1 MIVPMKKVSFVV
13 TNDSKKDALKKLR
26 TLGVVHLEQIYGSS
40 EKLSQLKQTYSQLEE
55 VLMLLSEIKYD
66 KKSIEQKKLSSSNVV
81 EKANQIIELNETKK
95 NYVEELS
102 SASRELE
109 RLASWGG
116 FNPDD
121 FSYLAKKG
129 INLIPFECSTDSYK
143 KIPEDVNFVYVN
155 SDKTQ
160 VRFLVISEDGSKPE
174 SLTSEYLQVL
184 NPEMSTAELSE
195 SCVKYRKEISSIEKE
210 IQKNVCYIQSIKD
223 TMKVFAKDIEFENA
237 YSGMATDAE
246 EGTEA
251 TLAWLTGY
259 VPAEELS
266 IVQKAAKENHWA
278 CLADD
283 PAEEDEVPTK
293 LQNNKFVSLIY
304 PVSDFLGTVPGYR
317 EYDISSWFLLFFCVF
332 FGMIFGDGGYGLLLV
347 GTALGMFL
355 SNIVK
360 RKSVPAP
367 LYLLLLLGL
376 STTMWGA
383 LTCNWF
389 GLKPELL
396 PETLKPILFSL
407 DWNYISNASSLPT
420 NLVTENLQIFC
431 FSLALIHLS
440 IAHLMAI
447 AKNIKSPKFLGD
459 LGSLLLLWG
468 IFYLVLNMVVNGV
481 RFPFDLDIA
490 DVPLALGANVEFAKT
505 GISVATIMFPL
516 IGIGFVLNF
525 VFANYN
531 GSVIESVKESCVN
544 IISVLLGVVNV
555 FSDIVSYIRLWAVGL
570 AGAAIAQTV
579 NEMAGPT
586 LGGFL
591 IFAGIL
597 LLVFGHGLNMVLN
610 VLSVIV
616 HGVRLNTLEF
626 SSHLGMSWSGFSYK
640 PFADK

>member
-40 EKLSQLKQTYSQLEE
+40 EKLSQLKETNNQLEE
-55 VLMLLSEIKYD
+55 VLMLLSDIKYD
-66 KKSIEQKKLSSSNVV
+66 KKTVEQKKLSSSNVV
-81 EKANQIIELNETKK
+81 EKVNQIIELNETKK
-95 NYVEELS
+95 NYIEELS
-102 SASRELE
+102 TATRELE
-109 RLASWGG
+109 RLAAWGG

-121 FSYLAKKG
+121 FSYLANKG

-143 KIPEDVNFVYVN
+143 KIPEDVNYVYVN

-160 VRFLVISEDGSKPE
+160 VRFLVVSEDGTKPE

-246 EGTEA
+246 DGTEA
-251 TLAWLTGY
+251 KLAWLTGY

-266 IVQKAAKENHWA
+266 IVQKTAKENHWA

-283 PAEEDEVPTK
+283 PSEEDEVPTK
-293 LQNNKFVSLIY
+293 LKNNKFVSLIY

-347 GTALGMFL
+347 MTSLGMFL

-481 RFPFDLDIA
+481 RFPFNLDIA
-490 DVPLALGANVEFAKT
+490 DVPLALGANAEFAKT
-505 GISVATIMFPL
+505 GISVATVMFPL

-591 IFAGIL
+591 IFAGII

-640 PFADK
+640 PFAEK

>member
-40 EKLSQLKQTYSQLEE
+40 EKLSQLKETNNQLEE
-55 VLMLLSEIKYD
+55 VLMLLSDIKYD
-66 KKSIEQKKLSSSNVV
+66 KKTVEQKKLSSSNVV
-81 EKANQIIELNETKK
+81 EKVTQIIELNETKK

-102 SASRELE
+102 TATRELE
-109 RLASWGG
+109 RLAAWGG

-121 FSYLAKKG
+121 FSYLANKG
-129 INLIPFECSTDSYK
+129 IKLLPFECSTDSYK

-246 EGTEA
+246 DGTEA
-251 TLAWLTGY
+251 NLAWLTGY

-360 RKSVPAP
+360 RKSIPAP

-490 DVPLALGANVEFAKT
+490 DVPLALGSNVEFAKT
-505 GISVATIMFPL
+505 GISISTVMFPL

-591 IFAGIL
+591 IFAGII

>member
-13 TNDSKKDALKKLR
+13 TNDAKKEALKELR
-26 TLGVVHLEQIYGSS
+26 KIGVVHLEQIYGSS
-40 EKLSQLKQTYSQLEE
+40 EKLSQLKDTYNKLEE
-55 VLMLLSEIKYD
+55 VLMFLSDIKYD
-66 KKSIEQKKLSSSNVV
+66 KKTIEQKKLSSSNVV
-81 EKANQIIELNETKK
+81 EKVNQIIELNETKK
-95 NYVEELS
+95 NYIEELS

-109 RLASWGG
+109 RLAAWGG

-121 FSYLAKKG
+121 FSYLAEKG
-129 INLIPFECSTDSYK
+129 INLLPFECSTDAYK
-143 KIPEDVNFVYVN
+143 KIPEDVNCVYVN

-174 SLTSEYLQVL
+174 SLTSEYLLVS
-184 NPEMSTAELSE
+184 NPEMSTADLSE
-195 SCVKYRKEISSIEKE
+195 SCVKYRKEISSIDKE
-210 IQKNVCYIQSIKD
+210 LQKNVCYIQSIKD
-223 TMKVFAKDIEFENA
+223 TMKVYAKDIEFENA

-251 TLAWLTGY
+251 NLAWLTGY
-259 VPAEELS
+259 VPADELS
-266 IVQKAAKENHWA
+266 IVQKTAKENHWA

-283 PAEEDEVPTK
+283 PSEEDEVPTK
-293 LQNNKFVSLIY
+293 LKNNKFVSLIY

-360 RKSVPAP
+360 RKSPPAP

-481 RFPFDLDIA
+481 RFPFNLDIA
-490 DVPLALGANVEFAKT
+490 DVPLALGANAEFAKT
-505 GISVATIMFPL
+505 GISVATVMFPL

-591 IFAGIL
+591 IFAGII

>member
-40 EKLSQLKQTYSQLEE
+40 EKLSQLKETYNQLEE

-121 FSYLAKKG
+121 FSYLANKG
-129 INLIPFECSTDSYK
+129 INLIPFECSVDSYK
-143 KIPEDVNFVYVN
+143 KIPEDVNYVYVN

-396 PETLKPILFSL
+396 PESLKPILFSL

-481 RFPFDLDIA
+481 RFPFNLDIA
-490 DVPLALGANVEFAKT
+490 DVPLALGSNFEFAKT
-505 GISVATIMFPL
+505 GISISTVMFPL

-626 SSHLGMSWSGFSYK
+626 SSHLVMSWSGFSYK

>member
-40 EKLSQLKQTYSQLEE
+40 EKLSQLKETNNQLEE
-55 VLMLLSEIKYD
+55 VLMLLSDIKYD
-66 KKSIEQKKLSSSNVV
+66 KKTVEQKKLSSSNVV
-81 EKANQIIELNETKK
+81 EKVTQIIELNETKK

-102 SASRELE
+102 TATRELE
-109 RLASWGG
+109 RLAAWGG

-121 FSYLAKKG
+121 FSYLANKG
-129 INLIPFECSTDSYK
+129 IKLLPFECSTDSYK

-246 EGTEA
+246 DGTEA
-251 TLAWLTGY
+251 NLAWLTGY

-360 RKSVPAP
+360 RKSIPAP

-481 RFPFDLDIA
+481 RFPFNLDIA
-490 DVPLALGANVEFAKT
+490 DVPLALGSNVEFAKT

-516 IGIGFVLNF
+516 IGVGFVLNF

-591 IFAGIL
+591 IFAGII

>member
-40 EKLSQLKQTYSQLEE
+40 EKLSQLKETYSQLEE

-121 FSYLAKKG
+121 FSYLANKG

-259 VPAEELS
+259 VPAEELA

-355 SNIVK
+355 LNIVK

-490 DVPLALGANVEFAKT
+490 DVPLALGSNVEFAKT
-505 GISVATIMFPL
+505 GISISTVMFPL

>member
-40 EKLSQLKQTYSQLEE
+40 EKLSQLKETYSQLEE

-66 KKSIEQKKLSSSNVV
+66 KKLIEQKKLSSSNVV

-121 FSYLAKKG
+121 FSYLANKG

-259 VPAEELS
+259 VPAEELA

-355 SNIVK
+355 LNIVK

-505 GISVATIMFPL
+505 GISISTVMFPL

-640 PFADK
+640 PFAEK

>member
-40 EKLSQLKQTYSQLEE
+40 EKLSQLKETYSQLEE

-121 FSYLAKKG
+121 FSYLANKG

-259 VPAEELS
+259 VPAEELA

-355 SNIVK
+355 LNIVK

-447 AKNIKSPKFLGD
+447 TKNIKSPKFLGD

-490 DVPLALGANVEFAKT
+490 DVPLALGSNVEFAKT
-505 GISVATIMFPL
+505 GISISTVMFPL

>member
-26 TLGVVHLEQIYGSS
+26 TIGVVHLEQIYGSS
-40 EKLSQLKQTYSQLEE
+40 EKLSQLKETNNQLEE
-55 VLMLLSEIKYD
+55 VLMLLSDIKYD
-66 KKSIEQKKLSSSNVV
+66 KKTVEQKKLSSSNVV
-81 EKANQIIELNETKK
+81 EKVNQIIELNETKK

-102 SASRELE
+102 TATRELE
-109 RLASWGG
+109 RLAAWGG

-121 FSYLAKKG
+121 FSYLANKG

-143 KIPEDVNFVYVN
+143 KIPEDVNYVYVN

-160 VRFLVISEDGSKPE
+160 VRFLVVSEDGTKPE

-184 NPEMSTAELSE
+184 NPEMSTAELSK

-246 EGTEA
+246 DGTEA
-251 TLAWLTGY
+251 NLAWLTGY

-283 PAEEDEVPTK
+283 PSEEDEVPTK

-481 RFPFDLDIA
+481 RFPFNLDIA
-490 DVPLALGANVEFAKT
+490 DVPLALGSNVEFAKT
-505 GISVATIMFPL
+505 GISISTVMFPL
-516 IGIGFVLNF
+516 IGVGFVLNF
-525 VFANYN
+525 VFANYE
-531 GSVIESVKESCVN
+531 GSVIKSILESCKN

-597 LLVFGHGLNMVLN
+597 LLVFGHGLNMILN

-640 PFADK
+640 PFAEK

>member
-13 TNDSKKDALKKLR
+13 TNDAKKEALKELR
-26 TLGVVHLEQIYGSS
+26 KIGVVHLEQIYGSS
-40 EKLSQLKQTYSQLEE
+40 EKLSQLKDTYNKLEE
-55 VLMLLSEIKYD
+55 VLMFLSDIKYD
-66 KKSIEQKKLSSSNVV
+66 KKTIEQKKLSSSNVV
-81 EKANQIIELNETKK
+81 EKVNQIIELNETKK
-95 NYVEELS
+95 NYIEELS
-102 SASRELE
+102 TASRELE
-109 RLASWGG
+109 RLAAWGG

-121 FSYLAKKG
+121 FSYLAEKG
-129 INLIPFECSTDSYK
+129 INLLPFECSTDAYK
-143 KIPEDVNFVYVN
+143 KIPEDVNYVYVN

-160 VRFLVISEDGSKPE
+160 VRFLVISEEGSKPE
-174 SLTSEYLQVL
+174 SLTSEYLLVS
-184 NPEMSTAELSE
+184 NPEMSTADLSE

-223 TMKVFAKDIEFENA
+223 TMKVYAKDIEFENA

-251 TLAWLTGY
+251 NLAWLTGY
-259 VPAEELS
+259 VPADELS
-266 IVQKAAKENHWA
+266 IVQKTAKENHWA

-283 PAEEDEVPTK
+283 PSEEDEVPTK
-293 LQNNKFVSLIY
+293 LKNNKFVSLIY

-347 GTALGMFL
+347 ITSLGMFL

-360 RKSVPAP
+360 RKSPPAP

-396 PETLKPILFSL
+396 PETLKPILYSL

-447 AKNIKSPKFLGD
+447 IKNIKSPKFLGD

-481 RFPFDLDIA
+481 RFPFNLDIA
-490 DVPLALGANVEFAKT
+490 DVPLALGSNVEFAKT
-505 GISVATIMFPL
+505 GISIATIMFPL
-516 IGIGFVLNF
+516 IGVGFVLNF
-525 VFANYN
+525 VFANYE
-531 GSVIESVKESCVN
+531 GSVIKSILESCKN

-586 LGGFL
+586 LGGLL

-597 LLVFGHGLNMVLN
+597 LLVFGHGLNMILN

-640 PFADK
+640 PFAEK

>member
-40 EKLSQLKQTYSQLEE
+40 EKLSQLKETNYQLEE

-66 KKSIEQKKLSSSNVV
+66 KKSIEQKKLSSLNVV
-81 EKANQIIELNETKK
+81 EKVTQIIELNETKK

-102 SASRELE
+102 TATRELE
-109 RLASWGG
+109 RLAAWGG

-121 FSYLAKKG
+121 FSYLADKG
-129 INLIPFECSTDSYK
+129 IKLLPFECSTDSYK
-143 KIPEDVNFVYVN
+143 KIPEAVNYVYVN

-184 NPEMSTAELSE
+184 NPEMSTADLSE

-223 TMKVFAKDIEFENA
+223 TMKVYAKDIEFENA

-251 TLAWLTGY
+251 NLAWLTGY
-259 VPAEELS
+259 VPADELS
-266 IVQKAAKENHWA
+266 IVQKTAKENHWA

-283 PAEEDEVPTK
+283 PSEEDEVPTK
-293 LQNNKFVSLIY
+293 LKNNKFVSLIY

-347 GTALGMFL
+347 GTALGTFL

-396 PETLKPILFSL
+396 PESLKPILFSL

-481 RFPFDLDIA
+481 RFPFNLDIA
-490 DVPLALGANVEFAKT
+490 DVPLALGSNVEFAKT

-516 IGIGFVLNF
+516 IGVGFVLNF
-525 VFANYN
+525 VFANYE
-531 GSVIESVKESCVN
+531 GSVIKSILESCKN

-597 LLVFGHGLNMVLN
+597 LLVFGHGLNMILN

-640 PFADK
+640 PFAEK

>member
-13 TNDSKKDALKKLR
+13 TNDAKKEALKELR
-26 TLGVVHLEQIYGSS
+26 KIGVVHLEQIYGSS
-40 EKLSQLKQTYSQLEE
+40 EKLSQLKDTYNKLEE
-55 VLMLLSEIKYD
+55 VLMFLSDIKYD
-66 KKSIEQKKLSSSNVV
+66 KKTIEQKKLSSSNVV
-81 EKANQIIELNETKK
+81 EKVNQIIELNETKK
-95 NYVEELS
+95 NYIEELS

-109 RLASWGG
+109 RLAAWGG

-121 FSYLAKKG
+121 FSYLAEKG
-129 INLIPFECSTDSYK
+129 INLLPFECSTDAYK
-143 KIPEDVNFVYVN
+143 KIPEDVNCVYVN

-174 SLTSEYLQVL
+174 SLTSEYLLVS
-184 NPEMSTAELSE
+184 NPEMSTADLSE
-195 SCVKYRKEISSIEKE
+195 SCVKYRKEISSIDKE
-210 IQKNVCYIQSIKD
+210 LQKNVCYIQSIKD
-223 TMKVFAKDIEFENA
+223 TMKVYAKDIEFENA

-251 TLAWLTGY
+251 NLAWLTGY
-259 VPAEELS
+259 VPADELS
-266 IVQKAAKENHWA
+266 IVQKTAKENHWA

-283 PAEEDEVPTK
+283 PSEEDEVPTK
-293 LQNNKFVSLIY
+293 LKNNKFVSLIY

-481 RFPFDLDIA
+481 RFPFNLDIA
-490 DVPLALGANVEFAKT
+490 DVPLALGANAEFAKT
-505 GISVATIMFPL
+505 GISVATVMFPL

-591 IFAGIL
+591 IFAGII

>member
-40 EKLSQLKQTYSQLEE
+40 EKLSQLKETNNQLEE
-55 VLMLLSEIKYD
+55 VLMLLSDIKYD
-66 KKSIEQKKLSSSNVV
+66 KKTVEQKKLSSSNVV
-81 EKANQIIELNETKK
+81 EKVNQIIELNETKK

-102 SASRELE
+102 TATRELE
-109 RLASWGG
+109 RLAAWGG

-121 FSYLAKKG
+121 FSYLAEKG
-129 INLIPFECSTDSYK
+129 INLLPFECSTDAYK
-143 KIPEDVNFVYVN
+143 KIPEDVNCVYVN

-184 NPEMSTAELSE
+184 NPEMSTADLSE

-246 EGTEA
+246 DGTEA
-251 TLAWLTGY
+251 NLAWLTGY

-283 PAEEDEVPTK
+283 PSEEDEVPTK

-447 AKNIKSPKFLGD
+447 IKNIKSPKFLGD

-481 RFPFDLDIA
+481 RFPFNLDIA
-490 DVPLALGANVEFAKT
+490 DVPLALGSNVEFAKT

-516 IGIGFVLNF
+516 IGVGFVLNF
-525 VFANYN
+525 VFANYE
-531 GSVIESVKESCVN
+531 GSVIKSILESCKN

-591 IFAGIL
+591 FFAGIL
-597 LLVFGHGLNMVLN
+597 LLVFGHGLNMILN

-640 PFADK
+640 PFAEK

>member
-13 TNDSKKDALKKLR
+13 TNDTKKDALKKLR
-26 TLGVVHLEQIYGSS
+26 SLGVVHLEQIYGSS
-40 EKLSQLKQTYSQLEE
+40 EKLSQLKETYNQLED
-55 VLMLLSEIKYD
+55 VLMLLSEIKFD
-66 KKSIEQKKLSSSNVV
+66 KKTVEQKKLSSSNVV
-81 EKANQIIELNETKK
+81 EKVNQIIELNETKK

-102 SASRELE
+102 VASRELE
-109 RLASWGG
+109 RLAPWGG
-116 FNPDD
+116 FNPED
-121 FSYLAKKG
+121 FSYLSEKEIK
-129 INLIPFECSTDSYK
+129 LLPFECSPDSYK
-143 KIPEDVNFVYVN
+143 KLPEDVNYIYVN
-155 SDKTQ
+155 SDKAQ

-174 SLTSEYLQVL
+174 SLTSEYIPVV
-184 NPEMSTAELSE
+184 NPEMSTADFSE
-195 SCVKYRKEISSIEKE
+195 SCVKYRKEIASIDKE

-223 TMKVFAKDIEFENA
+223 TMNVYAKEIEFENA
-237 YSGMATDAE
+237 YSGMNTDAE
-246 EGTEA
+246 DGTEA
-251 TLAWLTGY
+251 NLAWLTGY

-266 IVQKAAKENHWA
+266 IVQKTAKENHWA
-278 CLADD
+278 CLSDD
-283 PAEEDEVPTK
+283 PSEEDEVPTK

-347 GTALGMFL
+347 VTALGMFL

-367 LYLLLLLGL
+367 MYLLLLLGL

-481 RFPFDLDIA
+481 RFPFNLDIA

-505 GISVATIMFPL
+505 GISVATVMFPL

-586 LGGFL
+586 LGGLL
-591 IFAGIL
+591 IFAGII

-640 PFADK
+640 PFAEK

>member
-13 TNDSKKDALKKLR
+13 TNDAKKEALKELR
-26 TLGVVHLEQIYGSS
+26 KIGVVHLEQIYGSS
-40 EKLSQLKQTYSQLEE
+40 EKLSQLKDTYNKLEE
-55 VLMLLSEIKYD
+55 VLMFLSDIKYD
-66 KKSIEQKKLSSSNVV
+66 KKTIEQKKLSSSNVV
-81 EKANQIIELNETKK
+81 EKVNQIIELNETKK
-95 NYVEELS
+95 NYIEELS
-102 SASRELE
+102 TASRELE
-109 RLASWGG
+109 RLAAWGG

-121 FSYLAKKG
+121 FSYLAEKG
-129 INLIPFECSTDSYK
+129 INLLPFECSTDAYK
-143 KIPEDVNFVYVN
+143 KIPEDVNCVYVN

-174 SLTSEYLQVL
+174 SLTSEYLLVS
-184 NPEMSTAELSE
+184 NPEMSTADLSE
-195 SCVKYRKEISSIEKE
+195 NCVKYRKEISSIEKE

-223 TMKVFAKDIEFENA
+223 TMKVYAKDIEFENA

-251 TLAWLTGY
+251 NLAWLTGY

-266 IVQKAAKENHWA
+266 VVQKTAKENHWA

-283 PAEEDEVPTK
+283 PSEEDEVPTK
-293 LQNNKFVSLIY
+293 LKNNKFVSLIY

-376 STTMWGA
+376 STTTWGA

-396 PETLKPILFSL
+396 PETLKPILYSL

-447 AKNIKSPKFLGD
+447 IKNIKSPKFLGD

-481 RFPFDLDIA
+481 RFPFNLDIA
-490 DVPLALGANVEFAKT
+490 DVPLALGANVEFPKT
-505 GISVATIMFPL
+505 GISIATIMFPL
-516 IGIGFVLNF
+516 IGVGFVLNF
-525 VFANYN
+525 VFANYE
-531 GSVIESVKESCVN
+531 GSVIKSILESCKN

-597 LLVFGHGLNMVLN
+597 LLVFGHGLNMILN

-640 PFADK
+640 PFAEK

>member
-40 EKLSQLKQTYSQLEE
+40 EKLSQLKETYGQLEE

-66 KKSIEQKKLSSSNVV
+66 KKLIEQKKLSSSNVV

-121 FSYLAKKG
+121 FSYLANKG

-490 DVPLALGANVEFAKT
+490 DVPLALGSNVEFAKT
-505 GISVATIMFPL
+505 GISISTVMFPL

>member
-81 EKANQIIELNETKK
+81 EKVTQIIELNETKK

-102 SASRELE
+102 TASRELE
-109 RLASWGG
+109 RLAAWGG

-121 FSYLAKKG
+121 FSYLAGKG

-143 KIPEDVNFVYVN
+143 KIPEDVNYVYVN

-160 VRFLVISEDGSKPE
+160 VRFLVISEDGTKPE

-259 VPAEELS
+259 VPADELS

-490 DVPLALGANVEFAKT
+490 DVPLALGSNVEFAKT
-505 GISVATIMFPL
+505 GISISTVMFPL

>member
-121 FSYLAKKG
+121 FSYLANKG

-246 EGTEA
+246 DGTEA
-251 TLAWLTGY
+251 NLAWLTGY

-360 RKSVPAP
+360 RKSIPAP

-481 RFPFDLDIA
+481 RFPFNLDIA
-490 DVPLALGANVEFAKT
+490 DVPLALGSNVEFAKT
-505 GISVATIMFPL
+505 GISISTVMFPL

-591 IFAGIL
+591 IFAGII

>member
-13 TNDSKKDALKKLR
+13 TNDAKKDALKELR
-26 TLGVVHLEQIYGSS
+26 KLGVVHLEQISGSS
-40 EKLSQLKQTYSQLEE
+40 EKLTQLKETYNQLEE
-55 VLMLLSEIKYD
+55 VELLLSEIKYD
-66 KKSIEQKKLSSSNVV
+66 KKTVEQKKLSTSHVV
-81 EKANQIIELNETKK
+81 EKVSKLIELNETKK
-95 NYVEELS
+95 NYIEELS
-102 SASRELE
+102 IAGKELE
-109 RLASWGG
+109 RLSGWGG

-121 FSYLAKKG
+121 FSYLAEKG
-129 INLIPFECSTDSYK
+129 INLLPFECSTDAYK
-143 KIPEDVNFVYVN
+143 KIPEDVNCVYVN

-283 PAEEDEVPTK
+283 PSEEDEVPTK

-304 PVSDFLGTVPGYR
+304 PVSDLLGTVPGYR

-447 AKNIKSPKFLGD
+447 VKNIKSPKFLGD

-481 RFPFDLDIA
+481 RFPFNLDIA
-490 DVPLALGANVEFAKT
+490 DVPLAFGSNVEFAKT
-505 GISVATIMFPL
+505 GISISTVMFPL

-591 IFAGIL
+591 IFAGII

-640 PFADK
+640 PFAEK

>member
-13 TNDSKKDALKKLR
+13 TNDAKKEALKELR
-26 TLGVVHLEQIYGSS
+26 KIGVVHLEQIYGSS
-40 EKLSQLKQTYSQLEE
+40 EKLSQLKDTYNKLEE
-55 VLMLLSEIKYD
+55 VLMFLSDIKYD
-66 KKSIEQKKLSSSNVV
+66 KKTIEQKKLSSSNVV
-81 EKANQIIELNETKK
+81 EKVNQIIELNETKK

-102 SASRELE
+102 TATRELE
-109 RLASWGG
+109 RLAAWGG

-121 FSYLAKKG
+121 FSYLAEKG
-129 INLIPFECSTDSYK
+129 INLLPFECSTDAYK
-143 KIPEDVNFVYVN
+143 KIPEDVNCVYVN

-184 NPEMSTAELSE
+184 NPEMSTADLSE
-195 SCVKYRKEISSIEKE
+195 SCVKYRKEISSIDKE
-210 IQKNVCYIQSIKD
+210 LQKNVCYIQSIKD
-223 TMKVFAKDIEFENA
+223 TMKVYAKDIEFENA

-251 TLAWLTGY
+251 NLAWLTGY
-259 VPAEELS
+259 VPADELS
-266 IVQKAAKENHWA
+266 IVQKTAKENHWA

-283 PAEEDEVPTK
+283 PSEEDEVPTK
-293 LQNNKFVSLIY
+293 LKNNKFVSLIY

-347 GTALGMFL
+347 ITSLGMFL

-360 RKSVPAP
+360 RKSPPAP

-447 AKNIKSPKFLGD
+447 IKNIKSPKFLGD

-481 RFPFDLDIA
+481 RFPFNLDIA
-490 DVPLALGANVEFAKT
+490 DVPLALGSNVEFAKT

-516 IGIGFVLNF
+516 IGVGFVLNF
-525 VFANYN
+525 VFANYE
-531 GSVIESVKESCVN
+531 GSVIKSILESCKN

-640 PFADK
+640 PFAEK

>member
-40 EKLSQLKQTYSQLEE
+40 EKLSQLKETYNQLEE

-81 EKANQIIELNETKK
+81 EKVTQIIELNETKK

-102 SASRELE
+102 TASRELE
-109 RLASWGG
+109 RLAAWGG

-121 FSYLAKKG
+121 FSYLANKG
-129 INLIPFECSTDSYK
+129 IKLLPFECSTDSYK
-143 KIPEDVNFVYVN
+143 KIPEDVNYVYVN

-283 PAEEDEVPTK
+283 PSEEDEVPTK

-396 PETLKPILFSL
+396 PESLKPIFFSL

-490 DVPLALGANVEFAKT
+490 DVPLALGSNVEFAKT
-505 GISVATIMFPL
+505 GISISTVMFPL

-591 IFAGIL
+591 IFAGII

>member
-13 TNDSKKDALKKLR
+13 TNDAKKEALKELR
-26 TLGVVHLEQIYGSS
+26 KIGVVHLEQIYGSS
-40 EKLSQLKQTYSQLEE
+40 EKLSQLKDTYNKLEE
-55 VLMLLSEIKYD
+55 VLMFLSDIKYD
-66 KKSIEQKKLSSSNVV
+66 KKTIEQKKLSSSNVV
-81 EKANQIIELNETKK
+81 EKVNQIIELNETKK
-95 NYVEELS
+95 NYIEELS
-102 SASRELE
+102 TASRELE
-109 RLASWGG
+109 RLAAWGG

-121 FSYLAKKG
+121 FSYLAEKG
-129 INLIPFECSTDSYK
+129 INLLPFECSTDAYK
-143 KIPEDVNFVYVN
+143 KIPEDVNCVYVN

-184 NPEMSTAELSE
+184 NPEMSTADLSE

-223 TMKVFAKDIEFENA
+223 TMKVYAKDIEFENA

-246 EGTEA
+246 DGTEA
-251 TLAWLTGY
+251 NLAWLTGY

-283 PAEEDEVPTK
+283 PSEEDEVPTK
-293 LQNNKFVSLIY
+293 LKNNKFVSLIY

-347 GTALGMFL
+347 ITSLGMFL

-360 RKSVPAP
+360 RKSPPAP

-447 AKNIKSPKFLGD
+447 IKNIKSPKFLGD

-481 RFPFDLDIA
+481 RFPFNLDIA
-490 DVPLALGANVEFAKT
+490 DVPLALGSNVEFAKT

-516 IGIGFVLNF
+516 IGVGFVLNF
-525 VFANYN
+525 VFANYE
-531 GSVIESVKESCVN
+531 GSVIKSILESCKN

-597 LLVFGHGLNMVLN
+597 LLVFGHGLNMILN

-640 PFADK
+640 PFAEK

>member
-40 EKLSQLKQTYSQLEE
+40 EKLSQLKETNNQLEE
-55 VLMLLSEIKYD
+55 VLMLLSDIKYD
-66 KKSIEQKKLSSSNVV
+66 KKTVEQKKLSSSNVV
-81 EKANQIIELNETKK
+81 EKVNQIIELNETKK

-102 SASRELE
+102 TASRELE
-109 RLASWGG
+109 RLAAWGD

-121 FSYLAKKG
+121 FSYLANKG

-143 KIPEDVNFVYVN
+143 KIPEDVNYVYVN

-160 VRFLVISEDGSKPE
+160 VRFLVVSEDGTKPE

-246 EGTEA
+246 DGTEA
-251 TLAWLTGY
+251 NLAWLTGY

-317 EYDISSWFLLFFCVF
+317 EYDISNWFLLFFCVF

-481 RFPFDLDIA
+481 RFPFNLDIA
-490 DVPLALGANVEFAKT
+490 DVPLALGANAEFAKT
-505 GISVATIMFPL
+505 GISVATVMFPL

-591 IFAGIL
+591 IFAGII

>member
-40 EKLSQLKQTYSQLEE
+40 EKLSQLKETNNQLEE

-81 EKANQIIELNETKK
+81 EKVTQIIELNETKK

-102 SASRELE
+102 TASRELE
-109 RLASWGG
+109 RLAAWGG

-121 FSYLAKKG
+121 FSYLANKG
-129 INLIPFECSTDSYK
+129 IKLLPFECSTDSYK
-143 KIPEDVNFVYVN
+143 KIPEDVNYVYVN

-447 AKNIKSPKFLGD
+447 AKNFKSPKFLGD

-490 DVPLALGANVEFAKT
+490 DVPLALGSNVEFAKT
-505 GISVATIMFPL
+505 GISIATVMFPL

-591 IFAGIL
+591 IFAGII

>member
-40 EKLSQLKQTYSQLEE
+40 EKLSQLKETYSQLEE

-95 NYVEELS
+95 NYIEELS
-102 SASRELE
+102 TASRELE
-109 RLASWGG
+109 RLAAWGG

-121 FSYLAKKG
+121 FSYLADKG
-129 INLIPFECSTDSYK
+129 IKLLPFECSTDSYK
-143 KIPEDVNFVYVN
+143 KIPEDVNYVYVN

-283 PAEEDEVPTK
+283 PSEEDEVPTK

-481 RFPFDLDIA
+481 RFPFNLDIA
-490 DVPLALGANVEFAKT
+490 DVPLALGSNVEFAKT
-505 GISVATIMFPL
+505 GISISTVMFPL

>member
-40 EKLSQLKQTYSQLEE
+40 EKLSQLKETYSQLEE

-121 FSYLAKKG
+121 FSYLENKG
-129 INLIPFECSTDSYK
+129 INLIPFECSVDSYK

-355 SNIVK
+355 LNIVK

-490 DVPLALGANVEFAKT
+490 DVPLALGSNVEFAKT
-505 GISVATIMFPL
+505 GISVATVMFPL

>member
-40 EKLSQLKQTYSQLEE
+40 EKLSQLKETNNQLEE
-55 VLMLLSEIKYD
+55 VLMLLSDIKYD
-66 KKSIEQKKLSSSNVV
+66 KKTVEQKKLSSSNVV
-81 EKANQIIELNETKK
+81 EKVNQIIELNETKK

-102 SASRELE
+102 TATRELE
-109 RLASWGG
+109 RLAAWGG

-121 FSYLAKKG
+121 FSYLANKG

-143 KIPEDVNFVYVN
+143 KIPEDVNYVYVN

-160 VRFLVISEDGSKPE
+160 VRFLVVSEDGSKPE

-184 NPEMSTAELSE
+184 NPEMSTADLSE

-223 TMKVFAKDIEFENA
+223 TMKVYAKDIEFENA

-246 EGTEA
+246 DGTEA
-251 TLAWLTGY
+251 NLAWLTGY

-283 PAEEDEVPTK
+283 PSEEDEVPTK
-293 LQNNKFVSLIY
+293 LKNNKFVSLIY

-347 GTALGMFL
+347 ITSLGMFL

-360 RKSVPAP
+360 RKSPPAP

-447 AKNIKSPKFLGD
+447 IKNIKSPKFLGD

-481 RFPFDLDIA
+481 RFPFNLDIA
-490 DVPLALGANVEFAKT
+490 DVPLALGSNVEFAKT

-516 IGIGFVLNF
+516 IGVGFVLNF
-525 VFANYN
+525 VFANYE
-531 GSVIESVKESCVN
+531 GSVIKSILESCKN

-597 LLVFGHGLNMVLN
+597 LLVFGHGLNMILN

-640 PFADK
+640 PFAEK

>member
-40 EKLSQLKQTYSQLEE
+40 EKLSQLKETYSQLEE

-121 FSYLAKKG
+121 FSYLENKG
-129 INLIPFECSTDSYK
+129 INLIPFECSVDSYK

-184 NPEMSTAELSE
+184 NPEMSTAELSD

-355 SNIVK
+355 LNIVK

-490 DVPLALGANVEFAKT
+490 DVPLALGSNVEFAKT
-505 GISVATIMFPL
+505 GISVATVMFPL

>member
-13 TNDSKKDALKKLR
+13 TNDAKKEALKELR
-26 TLGVVHLEQIYGSS
+26 KIGVVHLEQIYGSS
-40 EKLSQLKQTYSQLEE
+40 EKLSQLKDTYNKLEE
-55 VLMLLSEIKYD
+55 VLMFLSDIKYD
-66 KKSIEQKKLSSSNVV
+66 KTIEQKKLSSSNVV
-81 EKANQIIELNETKK
+81 EKVNQIIELNETKK
-95 NYVEELS
+95 NYIEELS
-102 SASRELE
+102 TASRELE
-109 RLASWGG
+109 RLAAWGG

-121 FSYLAKKG
+121 FSYLAEKG
-129 INLIPFECSTDSYK
+129 INLLPFECSTDAYK
-143 KIPEDVNFVYVN
+143 KIPEDVNCVYVN

-174 SLTSEYLQVL
+174 SLTSEYLLVL
-184 NPEMSTAELSE
+184 NPEMSTADLSE

-223 TMKVFAKDIEFENA
+223 TMKVYAKDIEFENA

-251 TLAWLTGY
+251 NLAWLTGY
-259 VPAEELS
+259 VPSDELS
-266 IVQKAAKENHWA
+266 IVQKTAKENHWA

-283 PAEEDEVPTK
+283 PSEEDEVPTK
-293 LQNNKFVSLIY
+293 LKNNKFVSLIY

-347 GTALGMFL
+347 ITSLGMFL

-360 RKSVPAP
+360 RKSPPAP

-440 IAHLMAI
+440 IAHVMAI

-481 RFPFDLDIA
+481 RFPFNLDIA
-490 DVPLALGANVEFAKT
+490 DVPLALGSNVEFAKT

-516 IGIGFVLNF
+516 IGVGFVLNF
-525 VFANYN
+525 VFANYE
-531 GSVIESVKESCVN
+531 GSVIKSILESCKN

-597 LLVFGHGLNMVLN
+597 LLVFGHGLNMILN

-640 PFADK
+640 PFAEK

>member
-26 TLGVVHLEQIYGSS
+26 SLGVVHLEQIYGSS
-40 EKLSQLKQTYSQLEE
+40 EKLSQLKETYNQLEE

-102 SASRELE
+102 TASRELE
-109 RLASWGG
+109 RLATWGG

-121 FSYLAKKG
+121 FSYLADKG
-129 INLIPFECSTDSYK
+129 IKLLPFECSTDSYK
-143 KIPEDVNFVYVN
+143 KIPEDVNYVYVN

-490 DVPLALGANVEFAKT
+490 DVPLALGSNVEFAKT
-505 GISVATIMFPL
+505 GISVATVMFPL

>member
-40 EKLSQLKQTYSQLEE
+40 EKLSQLKETNNQLEE
-55 VLMLLSEIKYD
+55 VLMLLSDIKYD

-81 EKANQIIELNETKK
+81 EKVTQIIELNETKK

-102 SASRELE
+102 TASRELE
-109 RLASWGG
+109 RLAAWGG

-121 FSYLAKKG
+121 FSYLANKG
-129 INLIPFECSTDSYK
+129 IKLLPFECSTDSYK
-143 KIPEDVNFVYVN
+143 KIPEDVNYVYVN

-160 VRFLVISEDGSKPE
+160 VRFLVVSEDGTKPE

-251 TLAWLTGY
+251 NLAWLTGY

-266 IVQKAAKENHWA
+266 IIQKTAKENHWA

-396 PETLKPILFSL
+396 PESLKPILFSL

-490 DVPLALGANVEFAKT
+490 DVPLALGSNVEFAKT
-505 GISVATIMFPL
+505 GISIATVMFPL

>member
-40 EKLSQLKQTYSQLEE
+40 EKLSQLKETNNQLEE
-55 VLMLLSEIKYD
+55 VLMLLSDIKYD
-66 KKSIEQKKLSSSNVV
+66 KKTVEQKKLSSSNVV
-81 EKANQIIELNETKK
+81 EKVKQIIELNETKK

-102 SASRELE
+102 TATRELE
-109 RLASWGG
+109 RLAAWGG

-121 FSYLAKKG
+121 FSYLANKG

-143 KIPEDVNFVYVN
+143 KISEDVNYVYVN

-160 VRFLVISEDGSKPE
+160 VRFLVVSEDGTKPE

-223 TMKVFAKDIEFENA
+223 TMNVFAKDIEFENA

-246 EGTEA
+246 DGTEA
-251 TLAWLTGY
+251 NLAWLTGY

-283 PAEEDEVPTK
+283 PSEEDEVPTK

-396 PETLKPILFSL
+396 PESLKPILFSL

-490 DVPLALGANVEFAKT
+490 DVPLALGANAEFAKT
-505 GISVATIMFPL
+505 EISVATVMFPL

-591 IFAGIL
+591 IFAGII

>member
-26 TLGVVHLEQIYGSS
+26 TIGVVHLEQIYGSS
-40 EKLSQLKQTYSQLEE
+40 EKLSQLKETNNQLEE
-55 VLMLLSEIKYD
+55 VLMLLSDIKYD
-66 KKSIEQKKLSSSNVV
+66 KKTVEQKKLSSSNVV
-81 EKANQIIELNETKK
+81 EKVNQIIELNETKK

-102 SASRELE
+102 TATRELE
-109 RLASWGG
+109 RLAAWGG

-121 FSYLAKKG
+121 FSYLANKG

-143 KIPEDVNFVYVN
+143 KIPEDVNYVYVN

-160 VRFLVISEDGSKPE
+160 VRFLVVSEDGTKPE

-184 NPEMSTAELSE
+184 NPEMSTAELSK

-246 EGTEA
+246 DGTEA
-251 TLAWLTGY
+251 NLAWLTGY

-283 PAEEDEVPTK
+283 PSEEDEVPTK

-447 AKNIKSPKFLGD
+447 IKNIKSPKFLGD

-481 RFPFDLDIA
+481 RFPFNLDIA
-490 DVPLALGANVEFAKT
+490 DVPLALGSNVEFAKT
-505 GISVATIMFPL
+505 GISISTVMFPL
-516 IGIGFVLNF
+516 IGVGFVLNF
-525 VFANYN
+525 VFANYE
-531 GSVIESVKESCVN
+531 GSVIKSILESCKN

-597 LLVFGHGLNMVLN
+597 LLVFGHGLNMILN

-640 PFADK
+640 PFAEK

>member
-40 EKLSQLKQTYSQLEE
+40 EKLSQLKETYSQLEE

-66 KKSIEQKKLSSSNVV
+66 KKLIEQKKLSSSNVV

-121 FSYLAKKG
+121 FSYLANKG

-160 VRFLVISEDGSKPE
+160 VRFLVISEDGTKPE

-490 DVPLALGANVEFAKT
+490 DVPLALGSNVEFAKT
-505 GISVATIMFPL
+505 GISISTVMFPL

>member
-13 TNDSKKDALKKLR
+13 TNDAKKEALKELR
-26 TLGVVHLEQIYGSS
+26 KIGVVHLEQIYGSS
-40 EKLSQLKQTYSQLEE
+40 EKLSQLKDTYNKLEE
-55 VLMLLSEIKYD
+55 VLMFLSDIKYD
-66 KKSIEQKKLSSSNVV
+66 KKTIEQKKLSSSNVV
-81 EKANQIIELNETKK
+81 EKVNQIIELNETKK
-95 NYVEELS
+95 NYIEELS
-102 SASRELE
+102 TASRELE
-109 RLASWGG
+109 RLAAWGG

-121 FSYLAKKG
+121 FSYLAEKG
-129 INLIPFECSTDSYK
+129 INLLPFECSTDAYK
-143 KIPEDVNFVYVN
+143 KIPEDVNCVYVN

-174 SLTSEYLQVL
+174 SLTSEYLLVS
-184 NPEMSTAELSE
+184 NPEMSTADLSE
-195 SCVKYRKEISSIEKE
+195 SCVKYRKEISSIDKE
-210 IQKNVCYIQSIKD
+210 LQKNVCYIQSIKD
-223 TMKVFAKDIEFENA
+223 TMKVYAKDIEFENA

-251 TLAWLTGY
+251 NLAWLTGY

-266 IVQKAAKENHWA
+266 IVQKTAKENHWA

-283 PAEEDEVPTK
+283 PSEEDEVPTK
-293 LQNNKFVSLIY
+293 LKNNKFVSLIY

-347 GTALGMFL
+347 ITSLVMFL

-360 RKSVPAP
+360 RKAPPAP

-481 RFPFDLDIA
+481 RFPFNLDIA
-490 DVPLALGANVEFAKT
+490 DVPLALGSNVEFAKT

-516 IGIGFVLNF
+516 IGVGFVLNF
-525 VFANYN
+525 VFANYE
-531 GSVIESVKESCVN
+531 GSVIKSILESCKN

-597 LLVFGHGLNMVLN
+597 LLVFGHGLNMILN

-640 PFADK
+640 PFAEK

>member
-40 EKLSQLKQTYSQLEE
+40 EKLSQLKETNNQLEE
-55 VLMLLSEIKYD
+55 VLMLLSDIKYD
-66 KKSIEQKKLSSSNVV
+66 KKTVEQKKLSSSNVV
-81 EKANQIIELNETKK
+81 EKVTQIIELNETKK

-102 SASRELE
+102 TATRELE
-109 RLASWGG
+109 RLAAWGG

-121 FSYLAKKG
+121 FSYLANKG
-129 INLIPFECSTDSYK
+129 IKLLPFECSTDSYK

-317 EYDISSWFLLFFCVF
+317 EYDISNWFLLFFCVF

-407 DWNYISNASSLPT
+407 DWNYISNASTLPT

-490 DVPLALGANVEFAKT
+490 DVPLALGSNVDFAKT
-505 GISVATIMFPL
+505 GISVATVMFPL

-591 IFAGIL
+591 IFAGII

>member
-40 EKLSQLKQTYSQLEE
+40 EKLSQLKETYSQLEE

-121 FSYLAKKG
+121 FSYLANKG

-481 RFPFDLDIA
+481 RFPFNLDIA
-490 DVPLALGANVEFAKT
+490 DVPLALGSNVEFAKT
-505 GISVATIMFPL
+505 GISVATVMFPL

>member
-40 EKLSQLKQTYSQLEE
+40 EKLSQLKETNNQLEE
-55 VLMLLSEIKYD
+55 VLMLLSDIKYD
-66 KKSIEQKKLSSSNVV
+66 KKTVEQKKLSSSNVV
-81 EKANQIIELNETKK
+81 EKVTQIIELNETKK

-102 SASRELE
+102 TASRELE
-109 RLASWGG
+109 RLAAWGG

-121 FSYLAKKG
+121 FSYLADKG

-259 VPAEELS
+259 VPVEELS

-360 RKSVPAP
+360 RKSIPAP

-396 PETLKPILFSL
+396 PESLKPILFSL

-481 RFPFDLDIA
+481 RFPFNLDIA
-490 DVPLALGANVEFAKT
+490 DVPLALGSNVEFAKT
-505 GISVATIMFPL
+505 GISISTVMFPL

-591 IFAGIL
+591 IFAGII

>member
-40 EKLSQLKQTYSQLEE
+40 EKLSQLKETNNQLEE
-55 VLMLLSEIKYD
+55 VLMLLSDIKYD
-66 KKSIEQKKLSSSNVV
+66 KKTVEQKKLSSSNVV
-81 EKANQIIELNETKK
+81 EKVTQIIELNETKK

-102 SASRELE
+102 TATRELE
-109 RLASWGG
+109 RLAAWGG

-121 FSYLAKKG
+121 FSYLANKG

-143 KIPEDVNFVYVN
+143 KIPEDVNYVYVN

-160 VRFLVISEDGSKPE
+160 VRFLVISEDGTKPE

-246 EGTEA
+246 DGTEA
-251 TLAWLTGY
+251 NLAWLTGY

-266 IVQKAAKENHWA
+266 TVQKAAKENHWA

-283 PAEEDEVPTK
+283 PSEEDEVPTK

-396 PETLKPILFSL
+396 PESLKPILFSL
-407 DWNYISNASSLPT
+407 DWNYISNASSLPA

-481 RFPFDLDIA
+481 RFPFNLDIA
-490 DVPLALGANVEFAKT
+490 DVSLALGSNFEFAKT
-505 GISVATIMFPL
+505 GISVATVMFPL

-591 IFAGIL
+591 IFAGII